1 MQLTKAVNIISKSAM
16 SNSSK
21 PHKFAH
27 LQKLDHQSMLYGAHV
42 KKNGKDIYTWFYER
56 MFDEQRNKP
65 IKKKV
70 TVW

>member
-42 KKNGKDIYTWFYER
+42 KKMAKTSTLGFMKGCLMNRETSWL
-56 MFDEQRNKP
+56 
-65 IKKKV
+65 KKK
-70 TVW
+70 